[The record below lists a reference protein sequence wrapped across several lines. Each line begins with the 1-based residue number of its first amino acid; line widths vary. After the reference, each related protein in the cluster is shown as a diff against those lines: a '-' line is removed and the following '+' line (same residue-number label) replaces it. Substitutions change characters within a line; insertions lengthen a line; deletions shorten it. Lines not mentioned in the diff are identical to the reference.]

1 MRNTL
6 WIVISLLL
14 FGAVVAM
21 ITASGSYD
29 VTISGMT
36 SPFDEDTVTMLTE
49 SAVSTESNPLG
60 GITLIPILLKTV
72 FGGIIAIISIVPA
85 LSSLGIPIWIS
96 AVFQIPIWIIYV
108 VDLVALIK
116 GFQVS

>member
-6 WIVISLLL
+6 WTAISLLL

-21 ITASGSYD
+21 ITASGAYD

-36 SPFDEDTVTMLTE
+36 SPFDEETVTQLTE
-49 SAVSTESNPLG
+49 SAASMESNPLG
-60 GITLIPILLKTV
+60 GITLLPVLLKTV
-72 FGGIIAIISIVPA
+72 FGGLIAIISIIPA

-96 AVFQIPIWIIYV
+96 AVFQGPIWIIYI